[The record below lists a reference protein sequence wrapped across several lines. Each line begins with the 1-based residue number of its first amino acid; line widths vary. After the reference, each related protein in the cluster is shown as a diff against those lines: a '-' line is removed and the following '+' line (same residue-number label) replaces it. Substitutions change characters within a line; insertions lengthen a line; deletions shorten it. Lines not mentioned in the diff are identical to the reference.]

1 MAIQGISAGSFDGVS
16 IRAAKYAI
24 KSSVPIL
31 GGYISGGLNLLLS
44 SSILIKNAIGVGGM
58 LLLFATAIVP
68 VIKLVVFMFALKL
81 TSAILEPLTDNRIS
95 NFISMLAKAISL
107 LIVIILGVAFM
118 YVVMSGLIMSAGNY
132 F

>member
-1 MAIQGISAGSFDGVS
+1 
-16 IRAAKYAI
+16 
-24 KSSVPIL
+24 
-31 GGYISGGLNLLLS
+31 
-44 SSILIKNAIGVGGM
+44 M

-95 NFISMLAKAISL
+95 NFISMLAKSISL
-107 LIVIILGVAFM
+107 IIVIILGVAFM